1 MLSTVLFIV
10 AFQYYANG
18 CKTTADCSYLG
29 KCDTNTAKCICNQGW
44 MGNNCNSLN
53 LTSKIDYSTDGYH
66 DATGLTTWDGSAI
79 QDPKTGLYHLFIS
92 VLTENCG
99 IG

>member
-1 MLSTVLFIV
+1 MLSTLLLISI
-10 AFQYYANG
+10 FQYYTNA

-29 KCDTNTAKCICNQGW
+29 KCDTTSAKCICNQGW
-44 MGNNCNSLN
+44 MGDNCNSLN

-66 DATGLTTWDGSAI
+66 DPNGLTTWDGSPI

-92 VLTENCG
+92 VLTENCA
-99 IG
+99 IS